1 MLDDDEVGLG
11 QARSAVA
18 EQTPN
23 APAPNDNLAS
33 SELRQTFLASATWD
47 E

>member
-11 QARSAVA
+11 QARSA
-18 EQTPN
+18 EEN
-23 APAPNDNLAS
+23 ADSPAPNDNLAT
-33 SELRQTFLASATWD
+33 SELRQTFLANATWD